1 MYVCP
6 IRAWFSCALPASS
19 WPSSFSH
26 QGRVFLADERLQ
38 QLENQMSTILLGS
51 RTYTWNPRKTQR
63 ENSSWATKKT
73 HRPWFSSPALRSP
86 WKYIFPQSWALT
98 INKAQENHQGC
109 PQCKQRIFSG
119 HGAWISMDFRR
130 GQIPWKPCRP
140 TARLRSYPRTDEIS
154 QLICNTW
161 KIAVLSM
168 VLLDIR
174 NIDGKKWNWMDL
186 DIKKSCDCIH
196 ENICFP
202 TVLEVCFHWNWFGC
216 HICSSKGD
224 SQHGDNHRKR
234 DHEGVMMMCLGRFLS
249 NHPDFEIWDM
259 QSFCSL
265 DLATTWVPRQQAS
278 EGTGRD

>member
-1 MYVCP
+1 MLPLLKVFVFDIALALENVCMSNSSMIFLCP
-6 IRAWFSCALPASS
+6 TMRSS
-19 WPSSFSH
+19 WPSSFTFCH

-98 INKAQENHQGC
+98 INKAQENNQGC
-109 PQCKQRIFSG
+109 PRCKHRIFSG

-140 TARLRSYPRTDEIS
+140 TARLRSYPRTDEMS

-168 VLLDIR
+168 VLLDRR
-174 NIDGKKWNWMDL
+174 NWRKKHGIEWTEI
-186 DIKKSCDCIH
+186 IKKSCFFFASMKTM
-196 ENICFP
+196 CFP
-202 TVLEVCFHWNWFGC
+202 TVLEVCFHWLTSWMSPFALPQGE
-216 HICSSKGD
+216 SSH
-224 SQHGDNHRKR
+224 HGDNHRKR
-234 DHEGVMMMCLGRFLS
+234 DHEGVMMMCFLS
-249 NHPDFEIWDM
+249 LF
-259 QSFCSL
+259 
-265 DLATTWVPRQQAS
+265 
-278 EGTGRD
+278 

>member
-1 MYVCP
+1 MLPLLKVFVFDIALALENVCMSNSSMIFLCP
-6 IRAWFSCALPASS
+6 TMRSS
-19 WPSSFSH
+19 WPSSFTFCH

-98 INKAQENHQGC
+98 INKAQENNQGC
-109 PQCKQRIFSG
+109 PRCKHRIFSG

-140 TARLRSYPRTDEIS
+140 TDGLRSYPRTDEIS

-168 VLLDIR
+168 VLLDRR
-174 NIDGKKWNWMDL
+174 NIDGKK
-186 DIKKSCDCIH
+186 
-196 ENICFP
+196 
-202 TVLEVCFHWNWFGC
+202 
-216 HICSSKGD
+216 
-224 SQHGDNHRKR
+224 HGI
-234 DHEGVMMMCLGRFLS
+234 E
-249 NHPDFEIWDM
+249 W
-259 QSFCSL
+259 
-265 DLATTWVPRQQAS
+265 
-278 EGTGRD
+278 TGI